1 MIQIARFWAVIL
13 FAVSFLGWGMPDLSA
28 QKLPFSTVFKG
39 TDKFDRLLR
48 EAREK
53 NWAALPLGE
62 RTVAVGLALCG
73 TPYVGNTLEIDNRI
87 EAASV
92 NFNGMDCWT
101 FFEIALNFARM
112 LDLPTAKQTPQT
124 LLKLIEIERYRGG
137 KCDGTYLSRIHF
149 LEELFYDNEKRG
161 LLTNIT
167 RSLGGVPIRR
177 NITYMSNGWRQ
188 YRYLR
193 HNPSLRPQMA
203 AIERR
208 VSALP
213 VYYIPKSKV
222 AGIQSK
228 IRNGDIIAI
237 VGSANGSYTTHV
249 GLAYRD
255 RNGVL
260 RLMHATSSKGKGRKC
275 IVDSSLRDYLYDS
288 RKRAGI
294 IVARPH
300 PLPAAV
306 AASLN

>member
-1 MIQIARFWAVIL
+1 MPHLRSLLLTLALGL
-13 FAVSFLGWGMPDLSA
+13 FTGLLPMPEATA
-28 QKLPFSTVFKG
+28 QKLPFNTVFKG
-39 TDKFDRLLR
+39 TERFDRLLK

-53 NWAALPLGE
+53 NWAALPLGD

-73 TPYVGNTLEIDNRI
+73 TPYKGHTLEIHNHI
-87 EAASV
+87 EAPSV
-92 NFNGMDCWT
+92 NFYGMDCWT

-112 LDLPTAKQTPQT
+112 LDLPPARQTPQT

-137 KCDGTYLSRIHF
+137 KCDGSYISRIHF

-167 RSLGGVPIRR
+167 RSLGGVRIHRR
-177 NITYMSNGWRQ
+177 ISYMSNGWRD

-203 AIERR
+203 QVERR

-222 AGIQSK
+222 AGIEPK
-228 IRNGDIIAI
+228 LRNGDIIAI

-255 RNGVL
+255 KSGVL
-260 RLMHATSSKGKGRKC
+260 RFMHATSAKGKGRQC
-275 IVDSSLRDYLYDS
+275 IVDSRLRDYLFAS
-288 RKRAGI
+288 KKRAGI
-294 IVARPH
+294 IVARPN
-300 PLPAAV
+300 PLPPAI
-306 AASLN
+306 AASLR